1 METTYF
7 KCCEYDVKI
16 PKALIWKKD
25 NEGYY
30 LSDVVESFYDR
41 KYGNM
46 IDNNFVSLRTDHIQ
60 LILPKKK
67 SCTYCLNLEN
77 IINNLLS
84 LIEKFPTI
92 QIIVKDLNNINDSY
106 EDIDDKN
113 KIMEKI
119 KQHVSNRIEYI
130 VVENENNL
138 EIDIEIDIYF
148 NYHLEKYLIE
158 QEQLDKQK
166 KKSWF
171 WSLIKKND
179 QTNTSSVST
188 AKEVE
193 LEIKLNQTWEIHF
206 LNHNH
211 GLHILNPEFLTQ
223 YYSLKDH

>member
-30 LSDVVESFYDR
+30 LDDVIESFYDR

-67 SCTYCLNLEN
+67 SCIYYLNLEN
-77 IINNLLS
+77 IINNLLY
-84 LIEKFPTI
+84 LIDKFPTI
-92 QIIVKDLNNINDSY
+92 HIIVKDLNNSC
-106 EDIDDKN
+106 EDIDNKN
-113 KIMEKI
+113 KIIEKI

-130 VVENENNL
+130 LVENENNQ

-158 QEQLDKQK
+158 QEQEKQK

-171 WSLIKKND
+171 WGLIKKND
-179 QTNTSSVST
+179 QTNTSNTPTV
-188 AKEVE
+188 KEVE
-193 LEIKLNQTWEIHF
+193 LEIKLSQTWEIHF
-206 LNHNH
+206 LSHNH
-211 GLHILNPEFLTQ
+211 GLHILNPEFLIQ
-223 YYSLKDH
+223 YYS